1 MELIKNFMTKFI
13 NQLVNFLEVHIL
25 HRADTI
31 GWYDIVDI
39 LFLSLIF
46 YFILKF
52 IVQRRAARLFIGIVI
67 VAIIMFISL
76 LFNLEATSYVLKSF
90 YQVGFIAIIIVFQPE
105 IRAALEKIGNAPITI
120 KSISS
125 DNKSS
130 SYATNSIGIIVK
142 TACDLSESKTGAIIV
157 IERETKLGEH
167 IKTGTFIN
175 AQLSSQLLKNIF
187 FNKAPLHDGAVILR
201 NYRLYAAGCFLPLTA
216 NEDIDENMGTRHR
229 AAIGISEVSDAVA
242 LVVSEETGNISICV
256 DGELL
261 HGFNQKSLRKELNK
275 LLLPNNTKKTPNKNK
290 NQKENQKED

>member
-1 MELIKNFMTKFI
+1 MELIKHFMTNFF
-13 NQLVNFLEVHIL
+13 NQLVYFLELNIL

-31 GWYDIVDI
+31 GWDDIVDI

-52 IVQRRAARLFIGIVI
+52 IVQRRAARLFIGIII

-90 YQVGFIAIIIVFQPE
+90 YQVGVIAIIIVFQPE

-130 SYATNSIGIIVK
+130 SYATNSIGIIDK

-242 LVVSEETGNISICV
+242 LVVTEETGNISICV